1 MGRGRRRGKWRG
13 GEKGRGSRGGL
24 ILRDELGQIL
34 ISHSSETVRYGTL
47 FRLNRVRANRF
58 GDDRTKLT
66 KLAGWTML

>member
-34 ISHSSETVRYGTL
+34 ISHSSETVRP
-47 FRLNRVRANRF
+47 
-58 GDDRTKLT
+58 
-66 KLAGWTML
+66 WTFNMVHFSG